1 MILLNS
7 SQQTDR
13 GISEVLSFVF
23 VFALITSTVSITF
36 LVGIDKLENRQE
48 QEATSNI
55 ERSLILYNENV
66 RDLINGKAKSRTTEL
81 RTQESTIGGGYDTSM
96 NINLENANKTYTS
109 NSTVFMYRT
118 DYNIHYVQEFGAIV
132 KVKNPSS
139 DNPEVTMLH
148 EPKFIFTEKFNSTS
162 FHMVET
168 RQAGNREIQS
178 ETVLVR
184 KTTDNTVVITPDES
198 TVPENMTVTLQ
209 TPNYK
214 FWEDYLLSKNDVDSC
229 TTDSSKEEVT
239 CELNDVEDYSIS
251 YTAITFEYEA
261 S

>member
-1 MILLNS
+1 MISLNS

-23 VFALITSTVSITF
+23 VFALIISTLSVTF
-36 LVGIDKLENRQE
+36 IVGIDKLENQQE

-66 RDLINGKAKSRTTEL
+66 RDLINGEAKSRTTEL
-81 RTQESTIGGGYDTSM
+81 RTQESTIGGGYETSM
-96 NINLENANKTYTS
+96 RINVENADKTYAS
-109 NSTVFMYRT
+109 NSTVFMYKT
-118 DYNIHYVQEFGAIV
+118 DYNVNYVQEFGAIL
-132 KVKNPSS
+132 KLKNPSS
-139 DNPEVTMLH
+139 DNPEVIMLH
-148 EPKFIFTEKFNSTS
+148 EPKFIFTDDFNSTS

-168 RQAGNREIQS
+168 RQANNREVQS

-184 KTTDNTVVITPDES
+184 KTTDDTVVITPDDS

-209 TPNYK
+209 TPNYE
-214 FWEDYLLSKNDVDSC
+214 FWEDYLSSKNDVDSC
-229 TTDSSKEEVT
+229 TTDPSEEEVT

-251 YTAITFEYEA
+251 YTAITFEYEV
-261 S
+261 